1 MFWMDKRVF
10 VTGHTGFKG
19 GWLSLYLESLGAK
32 VTGYSM
38 QPPSTPNLFETA
50 RVAERI
56 HSFEGDIRNLEHLK
70 STMADTQPEVVFH
83 LAAQPLVRQSYKH
96 PVDTFA
102 TNVMGTVNVLEA
114 VRLTPSVRVVVIVTS
129 DKCYE
134 NREWDWGYRETDV
147 LGGYDPYSASKG
159 MAEIVTTAYRHS
171 FLPLEQYAEHRVAV
185 ASVRAGNVVGGGD
198 WSAERLIPDIVRA
211 FTKGEPVLIR
221 SPKAMRPWQHALDA
235 LRGYMMLAE
244 RMWSD
249 PDFADAWN
257 FGPSDDD
264 TKPVMWLV
272 ERMTELWGDGT
283 RWEYDSRPAPR
294 EATLL
299 KLDSSKAQS
308 RLGWTSK
315 LNLLR
320 VLEWT
325 VSWYKES
332 YVGRDMRAVT
342 LKQIEQYK
350 DLVETTAKSCCI
362 LFTTLYTTFWE
373 EVASR
378 NVLLECCSVL

>member
-1 MFWMDKRVF
+1 
-10 VTGHTGFKG
+10 
-19 GWLSLYLESLGAK
+19 
-32 VTGYSM
+32 
-38 QPPSTPNLFETA
+38 
-50 RVAERI
+50 
-56 HSFEGDIRNLEHLK
+56 
-70 STMADTQPEVVFH
+70 MADTQPEVVFH

-114 VRLTPSVRVVVIVTS
+114 VRLTPSVRVAVIVTS

-134 NREWDWGYRETDV
+134 NREWAWGYRETDA
-147 LGGYDPYSASKG
+147 LGGDDPYSASKG
-159 MAEIVTTAYRHS
+159 MAELVTTAYRYS
-171 FLPLEQYAEHRVAV
+171 FFPLEQYAEHCVAV
-185 ASVRAGNVVGGGD
+185 ASVRAGNVIGGGD

-221 SPKAMRPWQHALDA
+221 SPKAMRPWQHVLDA
-235 LRGYMMLAE
+235 LRGYVMLAE

-249 PDFADAWN
+249 SGFAEAWN

-332 YVGRDMRAVT
+332 YAGHDMRAVT

-350 DLVETTAKSCCI
+350 DLVRITAKSCCAFFI
-362 LFTTLYTTFWE
+362 TLYATFGAA
-373 EVASR
+373 VASR
-378 NVLLECCSVL
+378 NSPLEFCSIL

>member
-32 VTGYSM
+32 VTGYSK

-50 RVAERI
+50 RVAEHIR
-56 HSFEGDIRNLEHLK
+56 SFEGDVRDLEHLK
-70 STMADTQPEVVFH
+70 RTMANTQPEVVFH
-83 LAAQPLVRQSYKH
+83 LAAQPLVRQGYKK

-102 TNVMGTVNVLEA
+102 TNTMGTVNVLET

-134 NREWDWGYRETDV
+134 NREWDWGYRETDA

-171 FLPLEQYAEHRVAV
+171 FFPLEQYAEHRVAV
-185 ASVRAGNVVGGGD
+185 ASVRAGNVIGGGD

-235 LRGYMMLAE
+235 LRGYVMLAK

-249 PDFADAWN
+249 PGFADAWN

-264 TKPVMWLV
+264 VKPVMWVV
-272 ERMTELWGDGT
+272 ERMTELWGDGA
-283 RWEYDSRPAPR
+283 RWDYDSLPAPH

-299 KLDSSKAQS
+299 KLDSSKARS

-315 LNLLR
+315 LNLLNA
-320 VLEWT
+320 LGWT
-325 VSWYKES
+325 VSWYKEI
-332 YVGRDMRAVT
+332 YADRDMRAVT

-350 DLVETTAKSCCI
+350 DLVRTTATSCWTF
-362 LFTTLYTTFWE
+362 FTTLYLTFGE
-373 EVASR
+373 EVSVR
-378 NVLLECCSVL
+378 NSLVECCNF